1 MFDER
6 AYFHNSHYHS
16 PLAQHHY
23 DYFDQEPVTNLVF
36 EGGCFLFVLFSMGYL
51 IYAYFIR
58 PRGSP
63 LELGQRITGREPW
76 TRNYIYPNHWR
87 AGTITGVVEKT
98 GIAQNALTPNQSR
111 PATSILNCTTITYI
125 ILYWMLVISLSWIW
139 GLLFM
144 PASLPTQTKT
154 VVPLPTPTT
163 TSYPATTTFFYHRT
177 KYQGVVGNRVTVT
190 TTYTPPII
198 PEKLPDFY

>member
-1 MFDER
+1 
-6 AYFHNSHYHS
+6 
-16 PLAQHHY
+16 
-23 DYFDQEPVTNLVF
+23 
-36 EGGCFLFVLFSMGYL
+36 MGYL

-63 LELGQRITGREPW
+63 LELGQRLTGREAW

-87 AGTITGVVEKT
+87 TGTITGVVEKT
-98 GIAQNALTPNQSR
+98 GATQNTLTPNQSKS
-111 PATSILNCTTITYI
+111 ATSILNCTTITYI
-125 ILYWMLVISLSWIW
+125 ILYWILVISLSWVW

-144 PASLPTQTKT
+144 PAPVPTQTKT
-154 VVPLPTPTT
+154 VVSLPTPTT
-163 TSYPATTTFFYHRT
+163 TSYPATATFFYRT

-190 TTYTPPII
+190 TTYTPPVI